1 MNKTIED
8 LNFESDKVILDG
20 IAEELLHFR
29 VSAHEGVKDVTVR
42 DLYPLLSDEQLDY
55 LMSKYKGPMER
66 G

>member
-1 MNKTIED
+1 MNKT
-8 LNFESDKVILDG
+8 V
-20 IAEELLHFR
+20 EELTAQLDKELLDQAADELSR
-29 VSAHEGVKDVTVR
+29 LRISAHEGIKDETVR